1 MCGIAGL
8 FQSRNSLPPAYM
20 NQIVES
26 MLSTMPHRGPDA
38 QGLWSDPSGRCVLG
52 HLRLSIIDTSDAGR
66 QPMASGDGRRLIS
79 FNGELYNFQELRP
92 ALAAAG
98 VTLRGRTDTEV
109 LIESLALWGTDA
121 LAKFDGMFAFAV
133 FDTLSGELLL
143 ARDPFGEKPLYY
155 MQLKNGGFAFASELQ
170 ALERVPGFDGTVS
183 VDAMAELLTFQYIGA
198 PRSIYQH
205 VKKLPPGHWLR
216 VSADGAITTGRYF
229 EFRPGIAASSDRPI
243 GELADELEDLLAKS
257 LKRRLISDV
266 PLGAFLS
273 GGVDSSTVCA
283 LVRRKLDR
291 PLKSFSIGFD
301 GAPETEHLIART
313 FAQHLGTDHH
323 EQVLAPNAS
332 EFLFGMGALLDEP
345 NADSS
350 CLPTYL
356 LSRFAREQVTV
367 AVSGDGGDEM
377 FGGYGR
383 YFQTLQERDRHRAGD
398 LPGWRPGEAYFGSR
412 ILVAA
417 EPHVS
422 ELFGFVPRGF
432 ADHLAHLRNELN
444 EAEDAQLLGAM
455 RRSDVEN
462 YMPGAVLPKVDRMSM
477 RHSLEV
483 RTPFLNVDVARF
495 AERLPESVMVRDGRG
510 KLVLREIAY
519 RHLPRDLVDL
529 PKQGFGMPMSDW
541 GRTNLLNIVSQLLES
556 DDSRLRAA
564 IGEDGVNRFLT
575 RQRTPGSFAAYQ
587 VWAVAALESWLRHH
601 PATIPQ
607 LDASPRSRHQQQS
620 HQLHAV
626 PLGKAFF
633 AVSRQRAERPIEET
647 AQAPLRAVPLEVTFR
662 VIDLPERQ
670 AAAQAEDL
678 APQRLPDWGIDPL
691 PHEMQRLRGATL
703 FFTDADAALHL
714 DHDELRKFLRLGTRS
729 VIFHGTY
736 TGGELIEIRFK
747 ELSRLDRWRAV
758 LRLFPRRAATV
769 GNKLWMRLFLGSKRY
784 VLDGDGRRC
793 SDLLRAVDPVPERDL
808 LYTFLAFEG
817 TRQLPPVHVSH
828 ADIAAK
834 GNGRYSVFEQ
844 IFFFSPIERGREN
857 KPYWLL
863 RKTPETV
870 PLLEMVPYRYL
881 EEGIGKAAATPFAD
895 LMENA
900 DAVPV
905 TLQPGDTVAVCTHG
919 LPPGGAERQWV
930 YLAQGLKEAGYKVVF
945 ITIDSL
951 KGENGHYLPMVKDA
965 QLDLVEVADTT
976 LADQIR
982 LAMKYP
988 SMFEKLRSSAVPGRT
1003 KIVNLIC
1010 ALDAIKPKAIFAQ
1023 LDETNLL
1030 TGYAA
1035 HLANVP
1041 RIALSFRNYNPSKLP
1056 YLYKDW
1062 YLPAYQTLC
1071 KSGRIVLTGNHRGAN
1086 EDYAQWIGIA
1096 PERVVHVANAIE
1108 PQTFALPDDAQIERA
1123 RAELGVTERTPVI
1136 LGAFRLAPEKSP
1148 ATFVE
1153 VCARIAARIPEA
1165 RMFIAGIGGLRG
1177 EVEHLIAEHGLKSHV
1192 KLLGRRSDVNV
1203 LMRLANVFLLTSNI
1217 EGMPNV
1223 LLEAQLIGT
1232 PVVSTRA
1239 GGAPDVVV
1247 DGETG
1252 ILCNIGDVEA
1262 LSTACTELL
1271 RVPARARR
1279 MGIAARNHVL
1289 STFSRKR
1296 MVEGYLEA
1304 MQSGT
1309 DDTAGARERL
1319 TLAS

>member
-1 MCGIAGL
+1 
-8 FQSRNSLPPAYM
+8 M

-38 QGLWSDPSGRCVLG
+38 QGIWSDPSGRCVLG

-121 LAKFDGMFAFAV
+121 LPKFDGMFAFAV

-155 MQLKNGGFAFASELQ
+155 MSLKNGGLAFASELQ

-198 PRSIYQH
+198 PRSIYQN
-205 VKKLPPGHWLR
+205 VKKLPPAHWLR
-216 VSADGAITTGRYF
+216 VSADGQITTGRYF
-229 EFRPGIAASSDRPI
+229 EFRPGAAASFDRPL

-291 PLKSFSIGFD
+291 PLKSFSIGFED
-301 GAPETEHLIART
+301 APETEHMIARA

-323 EQVLAPNAS
+323 EQILAPNAS
-332 EFLFGMGALLDEP
+332 EFLFAMGGLLDEP

-383 YFQTLQERDRHRAGD
+383 YFSTLTERDRHRAGE

-417 EPHVS
+417 EPQLT

-432 ADHLAHLRNELN
+432 ADHLASLRNELN
-444 EAEDAQLLGAM
+444 EAEDGSLLSAM

-495 AERLPESVMVRDGRG
+495 AERLPESVMVREGRG
-510 KLVLREIAY
+510 KLVLREVAY
-519 RHLPRDLVDL
+519 RHLPREMVDL

-556 DDSRLRAA
+556 DESRLRGA
-564 IGEDGVNRFLT
+564 IGEEGVNRFLT
-575 RQRTPGSFAAYQ
+575 RQRTPGNFAAYQ

-601 PATIPQ
+601 PATVPQ
-607 LDASPRSRHQQQS
+607 LTEGGRGRQQQLS

-633 AVSRQRAERPIEET
+633 AVTRQRADRPIEET
-647 AQAPLRAVPLEVTFR
+647 AQAPLRSVPLEVTFR
-662 VIDLPERQ
+662 IFDLPERQ
-670 AAAQAEDL
+670 GAAAGGADNL
-678 APQRLPDWGIDPL
+678 KPVRLSDWEVDPL
-691 PHEMQRLRGATL
+691 PDEAQQLRGAAL
-703 FFTDADAALHL
+703 FFADADAALHL
-714 DHDELRKFLRLGTRS
+714 DYDELRKFMKLGVRS
-729 VIFHGTY
+729 VIFHGIY
-736 TGGELIEIRFK
+736 VGGELFEIRLK
-747 ELSRLDRWRAV
+747 EMSRLDRLRAFA
-758 LRLFPRRAATV
+758 RLFPKRATTI
-769 GNKLWMRLFLGSKRY
+769 GNKLWMRLLLGSKRFAT
-784 VLDGDGRRC
+784 DSTGRHA
-793 SDLLRAVDPVPERDL
+793 SDLLRAVDPVPERDVSN
-808 LYTFLAFEG
+808 TFLAFEG
-817 TRQLPPVHVSH
+817 MRQLPPVHVSH
-828 ADIAAK
+828 ADIVARA
-834 GNGRYSVFEQ
+834 NGRYSVFEQ
-844 IFFFSPIERGREN
+844 IFFFSATVPGRE
-857 KPYWLL
+857 KRPYWLV
-863 RKTPETV
+863 RKTAETV

-881 EEGIGKAAATPFAD
+881 EEGLVGKAAASPFAD
-895 LMENA
+895 LLEHS
-900 DAVPV
+900 DAAPMS
-905 TLQPGDTVAVCTHG
+905 LQPGDTIAVCTHG

-930 YLAQGLKEAGYKVVF
+930 YLAQGLKDAGYKVVLLV
-945 ITIDSL
+945 IDPL
-951 KGENGHYLPMVKDA
+951 KGENAHYLPMVKDS
-965 QLDLVEVADTT
+965 QLDLVEVSDTT
-976 LADQIR
+976 LAEQIQ
-982 LAMKYP
+982 LATKHP
-988 SMFEKLRSSAVPGRT
+988 SIFEKLRSSAVPGRT

-1010 ALDAIKPKAIFAQ
+1010 ALDAIKPKVVLAQ
-1023 LDETNLL
+1023 LDESNVL

-1035 HLANVP
+1035 HLADVP
-1041 RIALSFRNYNPSKLP
+1041 RIVLSFRNYNPSKLP

-1071 KSGRIVLTGNHRGAN
+1071 RSDRVILTGNFRGSN
-1086 EDYAQWIGIA
+1086 DDYADWIGVA
-1096 PERVVHVANAIE
+1096 RDRVVTVANAIE
-1108 PQTFALPDDAQIERA
+1108 PHTFAIPDDAQIERL

-1136 LGAFRLAPEKSP
+1136 FGAFRLAPEKSP
-1148 ATFVE
+1148 STFVE
-1153 VCARIAARIPEA
+1153 VCARVAARIPEA
-1165 RMFIAGIGGLRG
+1165 RMFIAGVGGLRG
-1177 EVEHLIAEHGLKSHV
+1177 DVEKAIAEFGLKSHV
-1192 KLLGRRSDVNV
+1192 KLLGRRSDINV
-1203 LMRLANVFLLTSNI
+1203 LMKLANVFVLTSDI

-1223 LLEAQLIGT
+1223 LLEAQLMGT

-1262 LSTACTELL
+1262 LSTACTDLL

-1279 MGIAARNHVL
+1279 MGTAARSHVL
-1289 STFSRKR
+1289 ATFSKKR
-1296 MVEGYLEA
+1296 MVEGYLDAVRSETREA
-1304 MQSGT
+1304 T
-1309 DDTAGARERL
+1309 VAHKPL